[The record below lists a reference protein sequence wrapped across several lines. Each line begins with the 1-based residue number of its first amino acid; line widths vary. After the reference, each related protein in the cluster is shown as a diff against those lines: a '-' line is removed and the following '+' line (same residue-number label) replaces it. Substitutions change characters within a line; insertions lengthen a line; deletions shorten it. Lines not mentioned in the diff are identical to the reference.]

1 MWIYD
6 WFVGK
11 IDGRVD
17 GSSIPDIRKVASTI
31 TDVEEATET
40 GNSIFHEKTVGIM
53 TLTDKRNGKFD

>member
-1 MWIYD
+1 M
-6 WFVGK
+6 
-11 IDGRVD
+11 DGRVD

-53 TLTDKRNGKFD
+53 TLTDKKNGKFD